1 MVKIENLHRMSD
13 SQRLAYARL
22 LLKAQGETERDAG
35 ALIANASAILMAVLE
50 NLNWAGFY
58 WVQGEELVL
67 GSFQGLPAC
76 TRIGYGLGV
85 CGSAWKKNM
94 TLRVEDVESFPGH
107 IACDRASRSE
117 LVIPIRKAGQVQGVL
132 DLDSPLL
139 SRFSG
144 EDERELQAFVEI
156 LEELIYD

>member
-107 IACDRASRSE
+107 IACDSASRSE